1 MVLAQ
6 KNRDFLGFGLTRPFR
21 RDKKGD
27 FASAGG
33 AELLISAV
41 GQIIGTR
48 GAVPGSAQQGELPWR
63 TQFGSLIHL
72 LRHAPN
78 KTILRELARTHV
90 IDALKRWEPRIIV
103 KDVFAEKIDVPGA
116 GTQRGVLIRVFF
128 NLISANVPG
137 NEVFFAE
144 DLTVSQVVPLAS

>member
-1 MVLAQ
+1 MVFAQ
-6 KNRDFLGFGLTRPFR
+6 KNQDFLGFGLTRPFR

-33 AELLISAV
+33 AKLVISAV

-48 GAVPGSAQQGELPWR
+48 GAVPGAAQQGELPWR

-78 KTILRELARTHV
+78 NTILRELARTHV
-90 IDALKRWEPRIIV
+90 IDSLKRWEPRIIV
-103 KDVFAEKIDVPGA
+103 KDVFAEKIDIEGA
-116 GTQRGVLIRVFF
+116 GSGRGVLIRVFF

-137 NEVFFAE
+137 NEVLFPE
-144 DLTVSQVVPLAS
+144 DLVVAQVVPLAA